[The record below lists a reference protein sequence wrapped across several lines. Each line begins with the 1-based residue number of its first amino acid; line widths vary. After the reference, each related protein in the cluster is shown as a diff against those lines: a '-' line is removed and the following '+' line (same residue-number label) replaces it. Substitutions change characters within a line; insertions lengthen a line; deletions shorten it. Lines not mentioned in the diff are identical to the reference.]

1 MSKLRYMD
9 SQHMR
14 ERESAF
20 AGNEKRQPTRQKEE
34 KYVFTLLHSQKHK
47 HPREREKKKSMQR
60 FFFFLFFFFR
70 RLSFRFNGA
79 CCRVL
84 YNVGKKRTPRRL
96 PALPPH
102 DLGDARKRAAKKKK
116 RSNRAS
122 LGILQEGSRRKRS
135 PPLST
140 DFAGLLPLQAVK
152 EHAEMFHFCQRL
164 FLG

>member
-1 MSKLRYMD
+1 
-9 SQHMR
+9 
-14 ERESAF
+14 
-20 AGNEKRQPTRQKEE
+20 
-34 KYVFTLLHSQKHK
+34 
-47 HPREREKKKSMQR
+47 MQR
-60 FFFFLFFFFR
+60 FFSFFFLEGSASVSMEPVVEF
-70 RLSFRFNGA
+70 
-79 CCRVL
+79 CTTWE
-84 YNVGKKRTPRRL
+84 KREPHEGSLHFLHTIWATPE
-96 PALPPH
+96 
-102 DLGDARKRAAKKKK
+102 KEQQKKK

>member
-14 ERESAF
+14 ERKSVF

-34 KYVFTLLHSQKHK
+34 KYVFTLLHSQEHK
-47 HPREREKKKSMQR
+47 HPREREKKKYATFLFS
-60 FFFFLFFFFR
+60 FFFLEGSASVSMEPVVEF
-70 RLSFRFNGA
+70 
-79 CCRVL
+79 CTTWE
-84 YNVGKKRTPRRL
+84 KREPHEGSLHFLHTIWATPE
-96 PALPPH
+96 
-102 DLGDARKRAAKKKK
+102 KEQQKKK